1 MKTSFYIFFFFLIMQ
16 VLPSEAQT
24 AVYQGMVNIK
34 PNKIELEKGVLS
46 LDMNVSLC
54 GLSVAR
60 HQSLLLTPV
69 LRNGNK
75 SLRLQPI
82 RVNGANKQ
90 KMYKRTLALQ
100 GKMVADGNTYVTLA
114 SDPALLQEI
123 TYKKEVPFQAW
134 MEHAELILVGELNN
148 YDDIPVQTYTDVL
161 TDDLDI
167 RPAQEK

>member
-1 MKTSFYIFFFFLIMQ
+1 
-16 VLPSEAQT
+16 
-24 AVYQGMVNIK
+24 
-34 PNKIELEKGVLS
+34 
-46 LDMNVSLC
+46 MNVSLC

-60 HQSLLLTPV
+60 HQSLLLTQV
-69 LRNGNK
+69 LRNGDK

-90 KMYKRTLALQ
+90 KMYKRALVLQ
-100 GKMVADGNTYVTLA
+100 GKVAANGNTYVTLE
-114 SDPALLQEI
+114 SDPALLQEVA
-123 TYKKEVPFQAW
+123 YKKEVPFQAW

-167 RPAQEK
+167 RPTQEK

>member
-16 VLPSEAQT
+16 VLPSQAQT
-24 AVYQGMVNIK
+24 SIYQGMVNIK

-46 LDMNVSLC
+46 LDINVCLY

-69 LRNGNK
+69 LRNGDN

-82 RVNGANKQ
+82 RLNGANKQ
-90 KMYKRTLALQ
+90 KMYKRALAFQ
-100 GKMVADGNTYVTLA
+100 GKVAANGDAYVILE
-114 SDPALLQEI
+114 SNPALLQEVA
-123 TYKKEVPFQAW
+123 YKKEVPFHAW

-161 TDDLDI
+161 TDDLNI
-167 RPAQEK
+167 RPAQDK

>member
-1 MKTSFYIFFFFLIMQ
+1 MKTSFYIFLFLLVMQ
-16 VLPSEAQT
+16 VMPSQAQT
-24 AVYQGMVNIK
+24 SVYQGIVNIK

-46 LDMNVSLC
+46 LDLNVSLC

-69 LRNGNK
+69 LRNGTN

-90 KMYKRTLALQ
+90 KMYKRALALQ
-100 GKMVADGNTYVTLA
+100 GKVAADGNAYVVLE
-114 SDPALLQEI
+114 SDPSLLQEVA
-123 TYKKEVPFQAW
+123 YKKELPYQPW
-134 MEHAELILVGELNN
+134 MEHAELILLGELNN

-161 TDDLDI
+161 TDDMDI
-167 RPAQEK
+167 RPTQEK

>member
-16 VLPSEAQT
+16 VLPLQAQT
-24 AVYQGMVNIK
+24 AVYKGMVNIK

-46 LDMNVSLC
+46 LDMHVSLC

-69 LRNGNK
+69 LRNGDK

-90 KMYKRTLALQ
+90 KMYKRALAFQ
-100 GKMVADGNTYVTLA
+100 GKVAANGNTYVTLE
-114 SDPALLQEI
+114 SDPVLLQEVA
-123 TYKKEVPFQAW
+123 YKKKVPFQTW

>member
-1 MKTSFYIFFFFLIMQ
+1 MKTSVYIFFFFLIMQ
-16 VLPSEAQT
+16 VLPSQAQT
-24 AVYQGMVNIK
+24 SVYQGMVNIK
-34 PNKIELEKGVLS
+34 QNKIELEKGVLL

-69 LRNGNK
+69 LRNGSN

-90 KMYKRTLALQ
+90 KMYKRAVAFQ
-100 GKMVADGNTYVTLA
+100 GKVTADGNAYVILE

-123 TYKKEVPFQAW
+123 AYKKEVPFKPW

-161 TDDLDI
+161 TDDLNI
-167 RPAQEK
+167 RPAKGK